1 MIREIQRGLD
11 FPDGKAVHG
20 SKNREMMLEMGLV
33 G

>member
-1 MIREIQRGLD
+1 MIGEIQRGLD

-20 SKNREMMLEMGLV
+20 SKNREIMLEIGMV